1 MREIG
6 GYFSLE
12 LSKGI
17 SNDSYKS
24 MMMLNSSRHALE
36 YVILSLEEKP
46 DKIHLPFYTCEVI
59 LEPIE
64 RLGIDYEFYN
74 INENL
79 ELIAY
84 PELGEREWI
93 IVNNYFGIKDEY
105 IKKLSCI
112 FGDKMIIDNAQGF
125 YYIPDYQVRAIYS
138 PRKFFGVADGGF
150 AKTPDKLEIELESD
164 TSTDRSIHLL
174 RRIDSGAGAGF
185 EEFKVNDSSL
195 SKEPMKAMSS
205 LTRAIISSIN
215 YEEIKDRRRRNF
227 SFLHHEL
234 YNNNKLEV
242 PSKSLFECP
251 MVYPYLTDDPNLRRR
266 LIDNKIFVATYWPN
280 VFEWCAKDTVEFNL
294 AKQLIPL
301 PIDQRYG
308 KEDMQH
314 ILNVIFD
321 GK

>member
-12 LSKGI
+12 LSNGTSI
-17 SNDSYKS
+17 DNYNS

-36 YVILSLEEKP
+36 YVILSMEERP

-74 INENL
+74 IYNNL

-105 IKKLSCI
+105 INKLSCV
-112 FGDKMIIDNAQGF
+112 FGDKMIIDNAQAF
-125 YYIPDYQVRAIYS
+125 YHIPDKHARAIYS

-150 AKTPDKLEIELESD
+150 AKTPDKSVIELACD
-164 TSTDRSIHLL
+164 TSTDRSLHLL
-174 RRIDSGAGAGF
+174 RRLDSGAGAGYG
-185 EEFKVNDSSL
+185 EFKVNDGSL
-195 SKEPMKAMSS
+195 SKEPLKEMSS
-205 LTRAIISSIN
+205 LTRAILYSID
-215 YEEIKDRRRRNF
+215 YEVIKERRRHNF
-227 SFLHHEL
+227 SLLHDAL
-234 YNNNKLEV
+234 CVNNKLKI
-242 PSKSLFECP
+242 SALSTFECP
-251 MVYPYLTDDPNLRRR
+251 MVYPYLTDDPNLRQR